1 MRNVLGAYQNKYSKT
16 TFLALPHLSYMIF
29 NRPAVGK
36 TRLLRQE
43 SQKTLLLQNCN

>member
-1 MRNVLGAYQNKYSKT
+1 MRNVLGAYQNKYCKT
-16 TFLALPHLSYMIF
+16 TFLALPHLSCMIF

-36 TRLLRQE
+36 TSLRQE